1 MRVSENMGTRM
12 AIRLAMLLFVS
23 NISILSSASSA
34 VGMDDF
40 ESLPGG
46 DLGLAG
52 AELSPSKELVIA
64 FGQDSN
70 VIVFSASDPSD
81 YTETPSI
88 GNSSL
93 NDASFHPSGNSAL
106 IVGDNGTVLRYS
118 DLDKSLTDAGV
129 KNLSGSDLLSVSWS
143 LSGSWAY
150 IGSSEGEIWR
160 VRASGD
166 GGAES
171 HLLEGLLDRSPVT
184 SIDCISEGIICVAS
198 TTFNGIAIIQ
208 RDHSLNWIGGSS
220 TPWSDMECLDSSN
233 SCVAISSNI
242 LGTIKVNTSNPDK
255 STISG
260 VEIISLEGFL
270 TTLSDHTENRLLI
283 SMAPFGIVE
292 HDLEKNAT
300 FPWLENSDVV
310 NENIQLSGER
320 VVSTWSL
327 NENTGWILT
336 DRGNLASFHTT
347 DGTSE
352 NSIFSSILST
362 SVLLAMFGFAA
373 TLMMSIFGWGND
385 PSSRRPIKK
394 SRASDSRRK
403 R

>member
-1 MRVSENMGTRM
+1 MRVSENMRTRM
-12 AIRLAMLLFVS
+12 AIHLAVLFLVS

-129 KNLSGSDLLSVSWS
+129 GNLSGSDLLSVSWS

-150 IGSSEGEIWR
+150 IGSTEGEIWR

-166 GGAES
+166 GGTET
-171 HLLEGLLDRSPVT
+171 HLLEGLEGQSPVT
-184 SIDCISEGIICVAS
+184 SIDCISEGIVCVAS
-198 TTFNGIAIIQ
+198 TTLNGIAIIQ

-220 TPWSDMECLDSSN
+220 TPWSDIECLDSSS

-242 LGTIKVNTSNPDK
+242 LGTIKINTSNPDK

-260 VEIISLEGFL
+260 VEIIGLEGVL
-270 TTLSDHTENRLLI
+270 TTISDHSENRFLI

-327 NENTGWILT
+327 NENTGWVLT
-336 DRGNLASFHTT
+336 DRGNLASFQTI
-347 DGTSE
+347 DGIGE
-352 NSIFSSILST
+352 NSIVSSILSMA
-362 SVLLAMFGFAA
+362 VLLAILGFAA

-385 PSSRRPIKK
+385 RSSRRLRKK
-394 SRASDSRRK
+394 SRASYSRRK

>member
-1 MRVSENMGTRM
+1 MRVSENMRTRI
-12 AIRLAMLLFVS
+12 AIHLVILFLVS
-23 NISILSSASSA
+23 NVSTLSSASSV

-40 ESLPGG
+40 ESLPGD

-52 AELSPSKELVIA
+52 AERSPSKELVIA

-70 VIVFSASDPSD
+70 VIIFSASDPSD
-81 YTETPSI
+81 YIETPSI

-166 GGAES
+166 GGAET
-171 HLLEGLLDRSPVT
+171 HLLEGLAGQSPVT
-184 SIDCISEGIICVAS
+184 SIDCISEGIVCVAS

-233 SCVAISSNI
+233 TCVAISSDI
-242 LGTIKVNTSNPDK
+242 LGTIKVNTSTPDK
-255 STISG
+255 STITG
-260 VEIISLEGFL
+260 VEIIGLDGVFI
-270 TTLSDHTENRLLI
+270 TLADHSENRFLI
-283 SMAPFGIVE
+283 SMVPFGIVE
-292 HDLEKNAT
+292 HDSEKNAT

-320 VVSTWSL
+320 IVSTWSL
-327 NENTGWILT
+327 DENTGWILT
-336 DRGNLASFHTT
+336 DRGNLASFRTV
-347 DGTSE
+347 DGTVE
-352 NSIFSSILST
+352 NSIASSILSIA
-362 SVLLAMFGFAA
+362 VLLAILGFA
-373 TLMMSIFGWGND
+373 TTVMMSIFDRGNG
-385 PSSRRPIKK
+385 PSTHRGRKN

>member
-1 MRVSENMGTRM
+1 M
-12 AIRLAMLLFVS
+12 AILLMMLFLVS
-23 NISILSSASSA
+23 NISTLSSASSA
-34 VGMDDF
+34 VGLDDF
-40 ESLPGG
+40 ESLPGD

-81 YTETPSI
+81 YIETPSI

-166 GGAES
+166 GGAET
-171 HLLEGLLDRSPVT
+171 HLLEGLAGQSPVT
-184 SIDCISEGIICVAS
+184 SIDCISEGIVCVAS

-208 RDHSLNWIGGSS
+208 RDHSLSWIGGSS

-260 VEIISLEGFL
+260 VEIIGLEGVL
-270 TTLSDHTENRLLI
+270 STLADHSENRFLI
-283 SMAPFGIVE
+283 SVAPFGIVE

-300 FPWLENSDVV
+300 FPWLENSDVT

-336 DRGNLASFHTT
+336 DRGNLASFQTIYGA
-347 DGTSE
+347 DE
-352 NSIFSSILST
+352 NSIVSSILSLA
-362 SVLLAMFGFAA
+362 VLLAILGFVI
-373 TLMMSIFGWGND
+373 TVMMSVFGWGND
-385 PSSRRPIKK
+385 PSPRRVRKN

>member
-1 MRVSENMGTRM
+1 MRVSDSMPRGIVTL
-12 AIRLAMLLFVS
+12 LAVVFLLSNVS
-23 NISILSSASSA
+23 SLSSANSA
-34 VGMDDF
+34 IGLDGFD
-40 ESLPGG
+40 SLPGD

-81 YTETPSI
+81 YIETPSI

-166 GGAES
+166 GGAET
-171 HLLEGLLDRSPVT
+171 HLLEGLSGQSPVT
-184 SIDCISEGIICVAS
+184 SIDCISDGIVCVAS
-198 TTFNGIAIIQ
+198 TSLNGIAIIQ

-220 TPWSDMECLDSSN
+220 TPWSDLECLDSSN

-242 LGTIKVNTSNPDK
+242 LGTIRVNTSNPEK
-255 STISG
+255 TTITG
-260 VEIISLEGFL
+260 VEIIGLEGVFS
-270 TTLSDHTENRLLI
+270 TLADHSENRFLI
-283 SMAPFGIVE
+283 SMVPFGIVE

-310 NENIQLSGER
+310 SENVRLSGER
-320 VVSTWSL
+320 VVSTWPM

-336 DRGNLASFHTT
+336 DRGNLASFYTE
-347 DGTSE
+347 DGVVD
-352 NSIFSSILST
+352 NSIISSILSLAV
-362 SVLLAMFGFAA
+362 VLAILGLMA
-373 TLMMSIFGWGND
+373 TLMMSLFGWGND
-385 PSSRRPIKK
+385 IPRSRVRKR
-394 SRASDSRRK
+394 SRSSDSRRK

>member
-1 MRVSENMGTRM
+1 MRVSENMRTRM
-12 AIRLAMLLFVS
+12 AIHLAVLFLVS

-70 VIVFSASDPSD
+70 VIVFSSSDPSD

-129 KNLSGSDLLSVSWS
+129 ENLSGSDLLSVSWS

-150 IGSSEGEIWR
+150 IGSTEGEIWR

-166 GGAES
+166 GGTET
-171 HLLEGLLDRSPVT
+171 HLLEGLAGQSPVT
-184 SIDCISEGIICVAS
+184 SIDCISEGIVCVAS
-198 TTFNGIAIIQ
+198 TTLNGIAIIQ

-220 TPWSDMECLDSSN
+220 TPWSDIECLDSSS

-260 VEIISLEGFL
+260 VEIIGLEGVL
-270 TTLSDHTENRLLI
+270 TTISDHSENRFLI

-320 VVSTWSL
+320 VVSTWSM
-327 NENTGWILT
+327 NENTGWVLT
-336 DRGNLASFHTT
+336 DRGNLASFQTI
-347 DGTSE
+347 DGIGE
-352 NSIFSSILST
+352 NSIVSSILSMA
-362 SVLLAMFGFAA
+362 VLLAILGFAA
-373 TLMMSIFGWGND
+373 TLMMSIFGWGNNR
-385 PSSRRPIKK
+385 SSRRLRKK
-394 SRASDSRRK
+394 SRASYSRRK

>member
-1 MRVSENMGTRM
+1 MRVSGNMRTRT
-12 AIRLAMLLFVS
+12 AIYLVMLFLVS
-23 NISILSSASSA
+23 NVSTLSSASSA

-40 ESLPGG
+40 ESLPGD

-52 AELSPSKELVIA
+52 AVLSPSKELVIA

-81 YTETPSI
+81 YIETPSI

-166 GGAES
+166 GGAET
-171 HLLEGLLDRSPVT
+171 HLLEGLAGHSPVT
-184 SIDCISEGIICVAS
+184 SIDCISEGIVCVAS

-220 TPWSDMECLDSSN
+220 TSWSDMECLDSSN

-260 VEIISLEGFL
+260 VEIIGLEGVL
-270 TTLSDHTENRLLI
+270 STLADHSENRFLI

-300 FPWLENSDVV
+300 FPWLENSDVE

-336 DRGNLASFHTT
+336 DRGNLASFHTVG
-347 DGTSE
+347 GTVE
-352 NSIFSSILST
+352 NSIVSSILSMA
-362 SVLLAMFGFAA
+362 VLLAILGFAS
-373 TLMMSIFGWGND
+373 TVIMSIFGLGND
-385 PSSRRPIKK
+385 SSPRRDRKK
-394 SRASDSRRK
+394 SRSSDSRRK

>member
-1 MRVSENMGTRM
+1 MRVSENMRMRM
-12 AIRLAMLLFVS
+12 AIHLVILFLVS
-23 NISILSSASSA
+23 NASTLSSGSSA
-34 VGMDDF
+34 VGMHDF
-40 ESLPGG
+40 ESLPGD

-81 YTETPSI
+81 YIETPSI

-129 KNLSGSDLLSVSWS
+129 ENLSGSDLLSVSWS

-166 GGAES
+166 GGAET
-171 HLLEGLLDRSPVT
+171 HLLEGLAGQSPVT
-184 SIDCISEGIICVAS
+184 SIDCISEGIVCVAS

-220 TPWSDMECLDSSN
+220 SPWSDMECLDSSN
-233 SCVAISSNI
+233 SCVAISSDI

-260 VEIISLEGFL
+260 VEIIGLDGVL
-270 TTLSDHTENRLLI
+270 ITLADHSENRFLI

-320 VVSTWSL
+320 IVSTWSL

-336 DRGNLASFHTT
+336 DRGNLASFHTIY
-347 DGTSE
+347 GTVE
-352 NSIFSSILST
+352 NSIVSSILSIA
-362 SVLLAMFGFAA
+362 VLLATLGFA
-373 TLMMSIFGWGND
+373 TTVMMSIFGWGKD
-385 PSSRRPIKK
+385 PSPRRVRKN

>member
-1 MRVSENMGTRM
+1 MAVLLVVLFLGSNVST
-12 AIRLAMLLFVS
+12 
-23 NISILSSASSA
+23 LSSASSA
-34 VGMDDF
+34 VGMGDF
-40 ESLPGG
+40 ESLPGD
-46 DLGLAG
+46 DLGLTG

-64 FGQDSN
+64 FGRDSN
-70 VIVFSASDPSD
+70 VIVFSASDPTD
-81 YTETPSI
+81 YIETPSI
-88 GNSSL
+88 GNNSL

-106 IVGDNGTVLRYS
+106 VVGDNGTVLRYS

-166 GGAES
+166 GGAET
-171 HLLEGLLDRSPVT
+171 HLLEGLGGHSPVT
-184 SIDCISEGIICVAS
+184 SIDCISQGIVCVAS

-208 RDHSLNWIGGSS
+208 RDHSLNWIGGAS
-220 TPWSDMECLDSSN
+220 TSWSDIGCLDSSN

-242 LGTIKVNTSNPDK
+242 LGTINVNTSNPEK

-260 VEIISLEGFL
+260 VEIIGLEGVL
-270 TTLSDHTENRLLI
+270 ITLADHDENRFLI
-283 SMAPFGIVE
+283 SLAPFGIVE

-327 NENTGWILT
+327 NDDTGWILT
-336 DRGNLASFHTT
+336 DRGNLASFHTV
-347 DGTSE
+347 DDVVE
-352 NSIFSSILST
+352 NSFVSSILSMA
-362 SVLLAMFGFAA
+362 VLLAIMGFIA
-373 TLMMSIFGWGND
+373 TVMMSIFGWGND
-385 PSSRRPIKK
+385 TTPRRVRKK
-394 SRASDSRRK
+394 SRASDSRR
-403 R
+403 RR

>member
-1 MRVSENMGTRM
+1 M
-12 AIRLAMLLFVS
+12 
-23 NISILSSASSA
+23 
-34 VGMDDF
+34 
-40 ESLPGG
+40 
-46 DLGLAG
+46 
-52 AELSPSKELVIA
+52 
-64 FGQDSN
+64 
-70 VIVFSASDPSD
+70 
-81 YTETPSI
+81 
-88 GNSSL
+88 
-93 NDASFHPSGNSAL
+93 
-106 IVGDNGTVLRYS
+106 
-118 DLDKSLTDAGV
+118 DKSLTDAGV
-129 KNLSGSDLLSVSWS
+129 ENLSGSDLLSVSWS

-150 IGSSEGEIWR
+150 IGSTEGEIWR

-166 GGAES
+166 GGTET
-171 HLLEGLLDRSPVT
+171 HLLEGLEGQSPVT
-184 SIDCISEGIICVAS
+184 SIDCISEGIVCVAS
-198 TTFNGIAIIQ
+198 TTLNGIAIIQ

-220 TPWSDMECLDSSN
+220 TPWSDIECLDSSS

-260 VEIISLEGFL
+260 VEIIGLEGVL
-270 TTLSDHTENRLLI
+270 TTISDHSENRFLI

-327 NENTGWILT
+327 NENTGWVLT
-336 DRGNLASFHTT
+336 DRGNLASFQTI
-347 DGTSE
+347 DGIGE
-352 NSIFSSILST
+352 NSIVSSILSMA
-362 SVLLAMFGFAA
+362 VLLAILGFAA

-385 PSSRRPIKK
+385 RSSRRLRKK
-394 SRASDSRRK
+394 SRASYSRRK

>member
-1 MRVSENMGTRM
+1 MRVSENMRTRM
-12 AIRLAMLLFVS
+12 AIHLAVLFLVS

-129 KNLSGSDLLSVSWS
+129 GNLSGSDLLSVSWS

-150 IGSSEGEIWR
+150 IGSTEGEIWR

-166 GGAES
+166 GGTET
-171 HLLEGLLDRSPVT
+171 HLLEGLEGQSPVT
-184 SIDCISEGIICVAS
+184 SIDCISEGIVCVAS
-198 TTFNGIAIIQ
+198 TTLNGIAIIQ

-220 TPWSDMECLDSSN
+220 TPWSDIECLDSSS

-260 VEIISLEGFL
+260 VEIIGLEGVL
-270 TTLSDHTENRLLI
+270 TTISDHSENRFLI

-300 FPWLENSDVV
+300 FPWLENSDA
-310 NENIQLSGER
+310 
-320 VVSTWSL
+320 VSYTHL
-327 NENTGWILT
+327 
-336 DRGNLASFHTT
+336 
-347 DGTSE
+347 
-352 NSIFSSILST
+352 
-362 SVLLAMFGFAA
+362 
-373 TLMMSIFGWGND
+373 
-385 PSSRRPIKK
+385 
-394 SRASDSRRK
+394 RAHET
-403 R
+403 

>member
-1 MRVSENMGTRM
+1 MRVSENMRTRM
-12 AIRLAMLLFVS
+12 AIHLAILFLVS

-70 VIVFSASDPSD
+70 VIVFSSSDPSD

-166 GGAES
+166 GGGET
-171 HLLEGLLDRSPVT
+171 HLLEGLTGQSPVT
-184 SIDCISEGIICVAS
+184 SIDCISEGIVCVAS

-220 TPWSDMECLDSSN
+220 TPWSDMECLDSSS

-260 VEIISLEGFL
+260 VEIIGLEGVL
-270 TTLSDHTENRLLI
+270 STLSDHSENRFLV

-336 DRGNLASFHTT
+336 DRGNLASFHAIDST
-347 DGTSE
+347 GE
-352 NSIFSSILST
+352 NSIVSSILSMA
-362 SVLLAMFGFAA
+362 VLLAIFGFAA
-373 TLMMSIFGWGND
+373 TVMMSIFGWGND
-385 PSSRRPIKK
+385 RSSRRLRKK

>member
-1 MRVSENMGTRM
+1 MRVSENMRTRM
-12 AIRLAMLLFVS
+12 AILLMMLFLVS
-23 NISILSSASSA
+23 NISTLSSASSA
-34 VGMDDF
+34 VGLDDF
-40 ESLPGG
+40 ESLPGD

-81 YTETPSI
+81 YIETPSI

-166 GGAES
+166 GGAET
-171 HLLEGLLDRSPVT
+171 HLLEGLAGQSPVT
-184 SIDCISEGIICVAS
+184 SIDCISEGIVCVAS

-208 RDHSLNWIGGSS
+208 RDHSLSWIGGSS
-220 TPWSDMECLDSSN
+220 TPWSDMECLDSSS

-260 VEIISLEGFL
+260 VEIIGLEGV
-270 TTLSDHTENRLLI
+270 LSNLADHSENRFLI
-283 SMAPFGIVE
+283 SVAPFGIVE

-300 FPWLENSDVV
+300 FPWLENSDVA

-327 NENTGWILT
+327 NENTAKILT
-336 DRGNLASFHTT
+336 DS
-347 DGTSE
+347 
-352 NSIFSSILST
+352 
-362 SVLLAMFGFAA
+362 
-373 TLMMSIFGWGND
+373 
-385 PSSRRPIKK
+385 
-394 SRASDSRRK
+394 
-403 R
+403 

>member
-1 MRVSENMGTRM
+1 M
-12 AIRLAMLLFVS
+12 AVHLVILFLVS
-23 NISILSSASSA
+23 NASTLSSASSA
-34 VGMDDF
+34 VRMDDF

-64 FGQDSN
+64 FGQDSS
-70 VIVFSASDPSD
+70 VIVFPASDPSD
-81 YTETPSI
+81 YMETPSI

-129 KNLSGSDLLSVSWS
+129 ENLSDSDLLSVSWS

-150 IGSSEGEIWR
+150 IGSSDGEIWR

-166 GGAES
+166 GGAEA
-171 HLLEGLLDRSPVT
+171 HLLEGLAGQSPVT
-184 SIDCISEGIICVAS
+184 SIDCISEGIVCVAS
-198 TTFNGIAIIQ
+198 TAFNGIAIIH

-242 LGTIKVNTSNPDK
+242 LGTINVNTSNPEK

-260 VEIISLEGFL
+260 VEIIGLDGVL
-270 TTLSDHTENRLLI
+270 ITLADHSENRFLI

-300 FPWLENSDVV
+300 FPWLDNSDVV

-320 VVSTWSL
+320 IVSTWSL

-336 DRGNLASFHTT
+336 DRGNLASFQTT
-347 DGTSE
+347 YGTDE
-352 NSIFSSILST
+352 NSIISSILSIA
-362 SVLLAMFGFAA
+362 VLLAILGF
-373 TLMMSIFGWGND
+373 TTTVMMSVFGWGND
-385 PSSRRPIKK
+385 PSPRRVRKN